1 MTGDDDLTMLEIMR
15 RWPRTVPAII
25 RLGLY
30 CAGCPVAGF
39 HTIADAAQLHGLDRE
54 EIEAALFPLM
64 GRVSGTARPPAASI
78 RAGRARAASGAR
90 P

>member
-54 EIEAALFPLM
+54 EIEAALF
-64 GRVSGTARPPAASI
+64 R
-78 RAGRARAASGAR
+78 
-90 P
+90 